1 MRRLLLAG
9 LLRRASSSP
18 SSHHHLHLV
27 RAFSASS
34 PLPASDADLRKYA
47 GYALL
52 LVGCGAATYYS
63 FPLPPDA
70 LHKKAVPFKYAPL
83 PDDLHAVSNWSATHE
98 VHTRVLLQPDS
109 LLALHDALAAAH
121 GERRKLR
128 PLGSG
133 LSPNGLALS
142 RAGMVNLALMDKVLD
157 VDAKK
162 KTVTVQAGIRV
173 AELVDALREH
183 GLTLSAAAPP
193 PTTPSRFPPTR
204 STRRPSPSSTRRSP
218 TTSTPATHEVHT
230 RVLLQPDSLPALH
243 DALAAAHGEHRKLRP
258 LGSGLSPNGLAL
270 SRAGMVN
277 LALMDKVLDVDA
289 KKKTVTVQAGIRV
302 AELVDALREHGLTLQ
317 NFASIRE
324 QQVGGII
331 QVGAHGTGARLPP
344 IDEQVISMKLVT
356 PAKGTIELSR
366 EKDPDLFYLA
376 RCGLGGLGVVA
387 ELLLSNAILLQGG
400 ELQSLPQNMERMRLY
415 NMFVIFI
422 MLFRTKAE
430 SNDPEVD
437 QLSFTELRDRL
448 LALDPLDKDHV
459 IRINKAEAEYW
470 KKSEGYR
477 MGWSDEILGFD
488 CGGQQWV
495 SETCFPAGTLA
506 KPNMK
511 DLDYIEELLQLIEKE
526 DIPAP
531 APIEQRWTACSRS
544 PMSPA
549 SSSQED
555 DIFSWVGIIMY
566 LPTSDARQRK
576 EIMEEFFNYRSKT
589 QTNLWDGYSAY
600 EHWAKIEVPKDKD
613 ELAELQAR
621 LRKRFPV
628 DAYNKARMELDP
640 NKVLSNA
647 KLEKLF
653 PVTEVQ
659 HAK

>member
-1 MRRLLLAG
+1 
-9 LLRRASSSP
+9 
-18 SSHHHLHLV
+18 
-27 RAFSASS
+27 
-34 PLPASDADLRKYA
+34 
-47 GYALL
+47 
-52 LVGCGAATYYS
+52 
-63 FPLPPDA
+63 
-70 LHKKAVPFKYAPL
+70 
-83 PDDLHAVSNWSATHE
+83 
-98 VHTRVLLQPDS
+98 
-109 LLALHDALAAAH
+109 
-121 GERRKLR
+121 
-128 PLGSG
+128 
-133 LSPNGLALS
+133 
-142 RAGMVNLALMDKVLD
+142 
-157 VDAKK
+157 
-162 KTVTVQAGIRV
+162 
-173 AELVDALREH
+173 
-183 GLTLSAAAPP
+183 
-193 PTTPSRFPPTR
+193 
-204 STRRPSPSSTRRSP
+204 
-218 TTSTPATHEVHT
+218 
-230 RVLLQPDSLPALH
+230 
-243 DALAAAHGEHRKLRP
+243 
-258 LGSGLSPNGLAL
+258 
-270 SRAGMVN
+270 
-277 LALMDKVLDVDA
+277 
-289 KKKTVTVQAGIRV
+289 
-302 AELVDALREHGLTLQ
+302 
-317 NFASIRE
+317 
-324 QQVGGII
+324 
-331 QVGAHGTGARLPP
+331 
-344 IDEQVISMKLVT
+344 
-356 PAKGTIELSR
+356 
-366 EKDPDLFYLA
+366 
-376 RCGLGGLGVVA
+376 
-387 ELLLSNAILLQGG
+387 
-400 ELQSLPQNMERMRLY
+400 
-415 NMFVIFI
+415 

-576 EIMEEFFNYRSKT
+576 EITEEFFNYRSKT

-613 ELAELQAR
+613 ELTELQAR

-659 HAK
+659 HVK

>member
-9 LLRRASSSP
+9 ILRRASSSP

-27 RAFSASS
+27 RALSASS
-34 PLPASDADLRKYA
+34 PLPASDADLRK
-47 GYALL
+47 
-52 LVGCGAATYYS
+52 
-63 FPLPPDA
+63 
-70 LHKKAVPFKYAPL
+70 
-83 PDDLHAVSNWSATHE
+83 
-98 VHTRVLLQPDS
+98 
-109 LLALHDALAAAH
+109 
-121 GERRKLR
+121 

-173 AELVDALREH
+173 AELVD
-183 GLTLSAAAPP
+183 T
-193 PTTPSRFPPTR
+193 
-204 STRRPSPSSTRRSP
+204 
-218 TTSTPATHEVHT
+218 
-230 RVLLQPDSLPALH
+230 
-243 DALAAAHGEHRKLRP
+243 
-258 LGSGLSPNGLAL
+258 
-270 SRAGMVN
+270 
-277 LALMDKVLDVDA
+277 
-289 KKKTVTVQAGIRV
+289 
-302 AELVDALREHGLTLQ
+302 LREHGLTLQ

-344 IDEQVISMKLVT
+344 IDEQ
-356 PAKGTIELSR
+356 GTIELSR

-387 ELLLSNAILLQGG
+387 EVTLQCVERHQLIEHTFVSSADEVKKNHKWRTPKFTSKYGKDEAIQHVRDLYR
-400 ELQSLPQNMERMRLY
+400 ESLKKY
-415 NMFVIFI
+415 
-422 MLFRTKAE
+422 RTKAE

-576 EIMEEFFNYRSKT
+576 EITEEFFNYRSKT

-613 ELAELQAR
+613 ELTELLAR

-659 HAK
+659 HVK